1 MTLQLINISGGYGER
16 LVHENISIDVEPGE
30 VIAIIGRNGT
40 GKTTLAKLIAGEL
53 PLESGQIRLNGEV
66 VSLMRQWQR
75 AKSGIAY
82 MPQAEMVFDT
92 LTVAENLAVNSNG
105 DVETYELALKAFPVF
120 PHRMD
125 QVAGSMS
132 GGERKLL
139 GFVRTIIFG
148 GKVLL
153 LDEPSE
159 GVQQENIDLMKQLII
174 RSCSKGVTCIICEQN
189 LSFVRDVADRIVA
202 IDSSGLLFDRPVKEV
217 SRKDLVGVLSV

>member
-16 LVHENISIDVEPGE
+16 LVHENISIDAEPGE

-40 GKTTLAKLIAGEL
+40 GKTTLAKLVAGEL
-53 PLESGQIRLNGEV
+53 PLESGQIRLDGEV

-82 MPQAEMVFDT
+82 MPQTEMVFDT

-153 LDEPSE
+153 LDEPS
-159 GVQQENIDLMKQLII
+159 
-174 RSCSKGVTCIICEQN
+174 
-189 LSFVRDVADRIVA
+189 
-202 IDSSGLLFDRPVKEV
+202 
-217 SRKDLVGVLSV
+217 

>member
-16 LVHENISIDVEPGE
+16 LVHENISIDAEPGE

-53 PLESGQIRLNGEV
+53 PLESGQIRLDGEV
-66 VSLMRQWQR
+66 VSLMRQWHR

-82 MPQAEMVFDT
+82 MPQTEMVFDT

-174 RSCSKGVTCIICEQN
+174 RSCSKGMTCIICEQN
-189 LSFVRDVADRIVA
+189 LSFVLDVANRIAA
-202 IDSSGLLFDRPVKEV
+202 IDSSGLLFDRPVKKV

>member
-16 LVHENISIDVEPGE
+16 LVHENISIDAEPGE

-105 DVETYELALKAFPVF
+105 DEETYELALKAFPVF

-189 LSFVRDVADRIVA
+189 LSFVRNVADRIVA

>member
-16 LVHENISIDVEPGE
+16 LVHESISIDAQPGE

-53 PLESGQIRLNGEV
+53 PLESGQIRLDGEV

-82 MPQAEMVFDT
+82 MPQTEMVFDT

-217 SRKDLVGVLSV
+217 SQKDLVGVLSV

>member
-16 LVHENISIDVEPGE
+16 LVHENISIDFEPGE

-105 DVETYELALKAFPVF
+105 DIETYELALKAFPVF

>member
-16 LVHENISIDVEPGE
+16 LVHENISIDSEPGE

-53 PLESGQIRLNGEV
+53 PLESGQIRLDGEV
-66 VSLMRQWQR
+66 VSLMPQWQR

-82 MPQAEMVFDT
+82 MPQTEMVFDT

-202 IDSSGLLFDRPVKEV
+202 IDSSGLLFDRPVEEV

>member
-53 PLESGQIRLNGEV
+53 PLESGQIQLDGEV

-82 MPQAEMVFDT
+82 MPQTEMVFDT

>member
-16 LVHENISIDVEPGE
+16 LVHENISIDSEPGE

-105 DVETYELALKAFPVF
+105 DIETYELALKAFPVF
-120 PHRMD
+120 PDRMD

>member
-16 LVHENISIDVEPGE
+16 LVHESISIDAQPGE

-53 PLESGQIRLNGEV
+53 PLESGQIQLDGEV

-82 MPQAEMVFDT
+82 MPQTEMVFDT

-217 SRKDLVGVLSV
+217 SQKDLVGVLSV

>member
-105 DVETYELALKAFPVF
+105 DIETYELALKAFPVF

-139 GFVRTIIFG
+139 GFVRTIILG

-217 SRKDLVGVLSV
+217 SQKDLVGVLSV

>member
-16 LVHENISIDVEPGE
+16 LVHENISIDFEPGE

-53 PLESGQIRLNGEV
+53 PLESGQIRLDGEV

-82 MPQAEMVFDT
+82 MPQTEMVFDT

-217 SRKDLVGVLSV
+217 SQKDLVGVLSV

>member
-105 DVETYELALKAFPVF
+105 DTETYELALKAFPVF

>member
-82 MPQAEMVFDT
+82 MPQTEMVFDT

>member
-105 DVETYELALKAFPVF
+105 DIETYELALKAFPVF

>member
-16 LVHENISIDVEPGE
+16 LVHENISIDAEPGE

-53 PLESGQIRLNGEV
+53 PLESGQIRLDGEV

-82 MPQAEMVFDT
+82 MPQTEMVFDT

-105 DVETYELALKAFPVF
+105 DLETYELALKAFPVF

-189 LSFVRDVADRIVA
+189 LSFVLDVADRIAA
-202 IDSSGLLFDRPVKEV
+202 IDSSGLLFDRPVKELT
-217 SRKDLVGVLSV
+217 RKDLVGVLSV

>member
-75 AKSGIAY
+75 AKSGIVY

-105 DVETYELALKAFPVF
+105 DIETYELALKAFPVF

>member
-16 LVHENISIDVEPGE
+16 LVHENISIDAEPGE

-53 PLESGQIRLNGEV
+53 PLDSGQIRLDGEV
-66 VSLMRQWQR
+66 VSLMRQWHR

-82 MPQAEMVFDT
+82 MPQTEMVFDT

-105 DVETYELALKAFPVF
+105 DIETYELALKAFPVF

-148 GKVLL
+148 GRVLL

-202 IDSSGLLFDRPVKEV
+202 IDSSGLLCDRPVKEV

>member
-16 LVHENISIDVEPGE
+16 LVHENISIDSEPGE

-53 PLESGQIRLNGEV
+53 PLESGQIRLDGEV

-82 MPQAEMVFDT
+82 MPQTEMVFDT

-217 SRKDLVGVLSV
+217 SQKDLVGVLSV

>member
-1 MTLQLINISGGYGER
+1 MTLQLIEISGGYGER
-16 LVHENISIDVEPGE
+16 LVHENISIDAASGE

-53 PLESGQIRLNGEV
+53 PLESGEIRLGGEV
-66 VSLMRQWQR
+66 ISLMRQWQR

-82 MPQAEMVFDT
+82 MPQTGMVFDK
-92 LTVAENLAVNSNG
+92 LTVAENLALNSN
-105 DVETYELALKAFPVF
+105 DDIETYELALKAFPVF
-120 PHRMD
+120 LHRMD

-139 GFVRTIIFG
+139 GFIRTIIFG

-174 RSCSKGVTCIICEQN
+174 RSCSKGMTCILCEQN
-189 LSFVRDVADRIVA
+189 LSFVLGVADRIAA
-202 IDSSGLLFDRPVKEV
+202 IDSSGLLFVKPVKKV
-217 SRKDLVGVLSV
+217 SRKDLAGVLSV

>member
-1 MTLQLINISGGYGER
+1 MTLKLNEISGGYGQR
-16 LVHENISIDVEPGE
+16 LVHENISIDAASGE

-53 PLESGQIRLNGEV
+53 PLESGQIRLDGEEI
-66 VSLMRQWQR
+66 SLMRQWQR
-75 AKSGIAY
+75 AKNGIAY
-82 MPQAEMVFDT
+82 MPQTEMVFDQ
-92 LTVAENLAVNSNG
+92 LTVAENLALNSNG
-105 DVETYELALKAFPVF
+105 DIETYELALKAFPVF
-120 PHRMD
+120 RRRMD

-139 GFVRTIIFG
+139 GFIRTIIFG

-174 RSCSKGVTCIICEQN
+174 RSCSKGVTCILCEQN
-189 LSFVRDVADRIVA
+189 LPFVLDVADRVAA
-202 IDSSGLLFDRPVKEV
+202 IDSSGLLFDRPVKKV

>member
-1 MTLQLINISGGYGER
+1 M
-16 LVHENISIDVEPGE
+16 
-30 VIAIIGRNGT
+30 IAIIGRNGT

-105 DVETYELALKAFPVF
+105 DIETYELALKAFPVF

-189 LSFVRDVADRIVA
+189 LSHLSAMLLI
-202 IDSSGLLFDRPVKEV
+202 GL
-217 SRKDLVGVLSV
+217 

>member
-53 PLESGQIRLNGEV
+53 PLESGQIRLDGEV

-82 MPQAEMVFDT
+82 MPQTEMVFDT

-217 SRKDLVGVLSV
+217 SQKDLVGVLSV

>member
-1 MTLQLINISGGYGER
+1 MTLKLIEISGGYGQR
-16 LVHENISIDVEPGE
+16 LVHENISIDAASGE

-53 PLESGQIRLNGEV
+53 PLESGQIRLDGEEI
-66 VSLMRQWQR
+66 SLMRQWQR
-75 AKSGIAY
+75 AKNGIAY
-82 MPQAEMVFDT
+82 MPQTEMVFDK
-92 LTVAENLAVNSNG
+92 LTVAENLALNSNG
-105 DVETYELALKAFPVF
+105 DKETYELALKVFPVF
-120 PHRMD
+120 PRRMN

-139 GFVRTIIFG
+139 GFIRTIIFG

-174 RSCSKGVTCIICEQN
+174 RSCSKGMTCIICEQN
-189 LSFVRDVADRIVA
+189 LSFVLDVADRIAA
-202 IDSSGLLFDRPVKEV
+202 IDSSGLLFYRPVKELT
-217 SRKDLVGVLSV
+217 RKDLVGVLSV